1 MKNLQDSLEKLL
13 FGSRW
18 FLAPMYLGLVI
29 ALLLLI
35 GKFGQEFWHT
45 IQHFGEFRPQA
56 LVIAVLELVDIVLV
70 GNLLLMIIF
79 SGYENFVSKIDAAE
93 GHVDRPSWMG
103 TIDYSGLK
111 QKIIGSV
118 VAISSIE
125 LLKLFIDL
133 GFINFGNPTAALGEE
148 AKKIMRWKMAWMVG
162 LHGTFVGSGL
172 LFALTEK
179 IGHTTSHP
187 PHAGGLQT
195 TNTATIS
202 AHPAKPAAEGAHLA

>member
-1 MKNLQDSLEKLL
+1 MKNLQDPLEKLL

-45 IQHFGEFRPQA
+45 ILHFAGFKPQM

-133 GFINFGNPTAALGEE
+133 GNLSPTIEAAE
-148 AKKIMRWKMAWMVG
+148 KNTMHWRMAWMVG
-162 LHGTFVGSGL
+162 LHGAFVASGL
-172 LFALTEK
+172 IFAITEK
-179 IGHTTSHP
+179 VSHNSHP
-187 PHAGGLQT
+187 PNAGHT
-195 TNTATIS
+195 VS
-202 AHPAKPAAEGAHLA
+202 AGQPHEAAKH